1 MISYYFKSVRNEN
14 VQVLDDYR
22 PGAWISV
29 EHPTEKEIVELSERF
44 QLDIGDL
51 EDALDE
57 DEMPR
62 LGRDGDM
69 AYIYLRHIYNS
80 KENEPAT
87 SPLLIIVGPE
97 IFITIA
103 YRSFPRLE
111 KFLENN
117 SQYATTQRTK
127 LFLLLMDEIVDQY
140 EVFLNKVSSDIQTIR
155 SRLRS
160 HSVEREDF
168 IDFVTIEDE
177 LNEFVSALK
186 PMSAILR
193 RLSLGKYIPIFEQ
206 DKDLIEDLLLNNEQS
221 IESCVSSTKSIVS
234 IREAYGTIAS
244 NELNRTMKILTIVTM
259 LIALPN
265 VFFGM
270 YGMNVQLPFGN
281 HPLAYFMVVGT
292 TIIVMVMAIWIAW
305 RKKII

>member
-1 MISYYFKSVRNEN
+1 MISYYFKSVRNDE
-14 VQVLDDYR
+14 VQVLDEYR

-29 EHPTEKEIVELSERF
+29 EHPTEKEIVDLSSRF

-62 LGRDGDM
+62 LERDGEM
-69 AYIYLRHIYNS
+69 AYIYIRHVYNS
-80 KENEPAT
+80 EENEPAT

-97 IFITIA
+97 LFITIA

-111 KFLENN
+111 KFLQNN
-117 SQYATTQRTK
+117 TNYATTQRTK
-127 LFLLLMDEIVDQY
+127 LMLLLMDEVVDQY
-140 EVFLNKVSSDIQTIR
+140 EVFLNKVSRRIQIIR

-160 HSVEREDF
+160 HSVAREDF
-168 IDFVTIEDE
+168 VDFVTIEDE
-177 LNEFVSALK
+177 LNEFVSALQ

-193 RLSLGKYIPIFEQ
+193 RLSLGKYVPIYEQ

-221 IESCVSSTKSIVS
+221 IETSLSSIKTIIN
-234 IREAYGTIAS
+234 IREAYATIS
-244 NELNRTMKILTIVTM
+244 GNELNRTMKLLTMATV

-270 YGMNVQLPFGN
+270 YGMNVRLPFGD
-281 HPLAYFMVVGT
+281 HPAAYSIVVGT
-292 TIIVMVMAIWIAW
+292 TFIVMIVTIWLAW
-305 RKKII
+305 RKRII

>member
-1 MISYYFKSVRNEN
+1 M
-14 VQVLDDYR
+14 LDEYR

-29 EHPTEKEIVELSERF
+29 EHPTEKEIVDLSNKF

-62 LGRDGDM
+62 LERDGDT
-69 AYIYLRHIYNS
+69 AYIYIRHVYNS
-80 KENEPAT
+80 EENEPAT

-97 IFITIA
+97 LFITIA

-111 KFLENN
+111 KFLQNN
-117 SQYATTQRTK
+117 TNYATTQRTK
-127 LFLLLMDEIVDQY
+127 LTLLLMDEIVDQY
-140 EVFLNKVSSDIQTIR
+140 EVFLNKVSRRIQAIR

-160 HSVEREDF
+160 HSVVREDF
-168 IDFVTIEDE
+168 VDFVTIEDE
-177 LNEFVSALK
+177 LNEFVSALQ

-193 RLSLGKYIPIFEQ
+193 RLSLGKYVPIYEQ

-221 IESCVSSTKSIVS
+221 IETILSSIKTIVN
-234 IREAYGTIAS
+234 IREAYATISS
-244 NELNRTMKILTIVTM
+244 NELNRTMKILTTATV

-270 YGMNVQLPFGN
+270 YGMNVRLPFGD
-281 HPLAYFMVVGT
+281 HPAAYFIVVGMT
-292 TIIVMVMAIWIAW
+292 FIVMIVTIWIAW

>member
-1 MISYYFKSVRNEN
+1 MISYYFKSVRNDE

-29 EHPTEKEIVELSERF
+29 EHPTEKEIVELSSRF

-62 LGRDGDM
+62 LERDGDT
-69 AYIYLRHIYNS
+69 AYIYIRHVYNS
-80 KENEPAT
+80 DENEPAT

-97 IFITIA
+97 LFITIA

-111 KFLENN
+111 KFLQSNT
-117 SQYATTQRTK
+117 SYATTQRTK
-127 LFLLLMDEIVDQY
+127 LTLLLMDEVVDQY
-140 EVFLNKVSSDIQTIR
+140 EVFLNKVSRRIQAIR
-155 SRLRS
+155 NRLRS
-160 HSVEREDF
+160 HSVVREDF
-168 IDFVTIEDE
+168 VDFVTIEDE
-177 LNEFVSALK
+177 LNEFVSALQ

-193 RLSLGKYIPIFEQ
+193 RLSLGKYVPIYEQ

-221 IESCVSSTKSIVS
+221 IETSLSSIKTIVN
-234 IREAYGTIAS
+234 IREAYATISS
-244 NELNRTMKILTIVTM
+244 NELNRTMKLLTMATV

-270 YGMNVQLPFGN
+270 YGMNVRLPFGD
-281 HPLAYFMVVGT
+281 HPAAYFMVVGAT
-292 TIIVMVMAIWIAW
+292 FIVMALTIWIAW
-305 RKKII
+305 RKRIV